1 MASHNYYAAILTTL
15 TTIIVIVIVFAFTPT
30 AADDNLAA
38 AAPSSFYDVLES
50 HALPIGLFPKG
61 ISAFSIDPA
70 TGRFD
75 LHLLYSSPC
84 KAEFETH
91 VRYQCNITGTISF
104 GKIANLSGV
113 AAQELF
119 LWLPVKGIRVDIP
132 STGLIYFDVGV
143 VFKQFSLSFFETPK
157 ECNAMKADEGGD
169 DDGDDVVYF
178 DDRDR
183 GPVVE
188 NHSGDFVRNRFTDEE
203 RKAVS

>member
-1 MASHNYYAAILTTL
+1 MVSHNYYPSTPTPILTTL
-15 TTIIVIVIVFAFTPT
+15 TIIIIFIFAFNPVTST
-30 AADDNLAA
+30 ADHNLAA
-38 AAPSSFYDVLES
+38 ASSFYDVLQS

-61 ISAFSIDPA
+61 ISAFSIDPP
-70 TGRFD
+70 TGRFL
-75 LHLLYSSPC
+75 LHLVYSSPC

-104 GKIANLSGV
+104 AKIANLSGV

-119 LWLPVKGIRVDIP
+119 LWLPVKGIRVDVP

-157 ECNAMKADEGGD
+157 ECNAIKGDEGGD
-169 DDGDDVVYF
+169 DDGDDDDVVSF

-183 GPVVE
+183 RPVVE
-188 NHSGDFVRNRFTDEE
+188 F
-203 RKAVS
+203 

>member
-1 MASHNYYAAILTTL
+1 MASHTSTPTPILTTL
-15 TTIIVIVIVFAFTPT
+15 TILFIFISPFTPT
-30 AADDNLAA
+30 TADHNLAA
-38 AAPSSFYDVLES
+38 SSSSFYDVLES

-61 ISAFSIDPA
+61 ISSFSIDPP
-70 TGRFD
+70 TGRFH
-75 LHLLYSSPC
+75 LHLVYSSPC

-91 VRYQCNITGTISF
+91 VRYQCNITGSISF
-104 GKIANLSGV
+104 AKIANLSGV

-119 LWLPVKGIRVDIP
+119 LWLPVKGIRVDVP

-157 ECNAMKADEGGD
+157 ECNAITGDEGGD
-169 DDGDDVVYF
+169 NDDDDVVSFY
-178 DDRDR
+178 DRNR